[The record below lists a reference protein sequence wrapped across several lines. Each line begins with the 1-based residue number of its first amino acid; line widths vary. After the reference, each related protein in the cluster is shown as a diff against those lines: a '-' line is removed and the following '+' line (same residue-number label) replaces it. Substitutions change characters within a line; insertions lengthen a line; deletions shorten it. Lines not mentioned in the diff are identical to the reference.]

1 MCYFAAAS
9 YAELTRRCAPDR
21 PSIGFLGAAE
31 ERLVSAITDLSP
43 QRRPGVSDEDGS
55 LAIAAALDPW
65 NIAGLCDPTKRN
77 WYGVDL
83 EDAVRGAAKLGQTPE
98 AVRDCL
104 AKLFQGH

>member
-1 MCYFAAAS
+1 
-9 YAELTRRCAPDR
+9 
-21 PSIGFLGAAE
+21 
-31 ERLVSAITDLSP
+31 
-43 QRRPGVSDEDGS
+43 VSDEDGS